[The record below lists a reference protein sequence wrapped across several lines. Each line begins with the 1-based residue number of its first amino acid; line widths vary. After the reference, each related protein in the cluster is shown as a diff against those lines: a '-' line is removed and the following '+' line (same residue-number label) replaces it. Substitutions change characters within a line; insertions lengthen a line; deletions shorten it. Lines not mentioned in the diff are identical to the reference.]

1 MFKEQFYLVHNMSKF
16 FIVKQSI
23 EEIQRS
29 GGRTKGIFFLGG
41 GGGGGGGV
49 VGGGFNCFELVH
61 RFIVLV

>member
-29 GGRTKGIFFLGG
+29 GGRIKGISFV
-41 GGGGGGGV
+41 GGV
-49 VGGGFNCFELVH
+49 GFGGGFNCFQLVH

>member
-29 GGRTKGIFFLGG
+29 GGRIKGIFFFGG
-41 GGGGGGGV
+41 GGGG